1 MIFVSQD
8 FRARHSALQDSV
20 KERNKNMAQ
29 RLWTRDEEIIVFN
42 LYCKIPFKNSS
53 KSHPEVIRIANLIG
67 RSPSSVN
74 MKIGNFGSFDENL
87 KKQGIVGLTNASKLD
102 KAIFE
107 ELSGDWDRLAYESE
121 MLIAQLSGSEPEVI
135 PELLAKPT
143 PAGAEHITAVKARVN
158 QSFFRN
164 AVLSSYASTCC
175 ITGISTPQL
184 LIASHIKPWK
194 SSSPSEKTDPRNG
207 LCLNA
212 LHDKAFDLGYIT
224 VRQDYTLVMS
234 TKLKDIYDGE
244 SIERHFGIYDG
255 KTIIM
260 PEKFLPNPTYLE
272 YHNDVIFQG

>member
-1 MIFVSQD
+1 MTSASQVSL
-8 FRARHSALQDSV
+8 ARRLVLQDSV
-20 KERNKNMAQ
+20 KERNTNMGQ

-53 KSHPEVIRIANLIG
+53 KSHPEVVRIANLIG

-107 ELSGDWDRLAYESE
+107 EFSGDWDRLAYESE
-121 MLIAQLSGSEPEVI
+121 MLISQLRGSEPEMI
-135 PELLAKPT
+135 PELLAKNIPE
-143 PAGAEHITAVKARVN
+143 GVEHMSMVKTRVN

-164 AVLSSYASTCC
+164 AVLSSYCSTCC

-194 SSSPSEKTDPRNG
+194 NSSPSEKTDPRNG

-224 VRQDYTLVMS
+224 VRQDYTLVVS
-234 TKLKDIYDGE
+234 TKLKDIYDGK
-244 SIERHFGIYDG
+244 SIERYFGIYDG

-260 PEKFLPNPTYLE
+260 PEKFLPDSTYLE